1 MNRLLEI
8 LLKIFGDRL
17 DLTDLLA
24 KLAAKFLEDL
34 ADPSGCKERFL
45 QMLRTGTLD
54 DEFQKNPFGVI
65 CCALHVLLALADKME
80 VHVHTSG
87 PIGAIG
93 DSDNAWVGQ
102 LAGALPNIPKG
113 HAADPKGGLEFLIP
127 IMIEQIVLL
136 IKKLI
141 EQRRK

>member
-1 MNRLLEI
+1 MNRLLQI
-8 LLKIFGDRL
+8 LLEIFGDQL

-80 VHVHTSG
+80 VHVHASG
-87 PIGAIG
+87 PKSIGAIG
-93 DSDNAWVGQ
+93 DSDNAWVSE
-102 LAGALPNIPKG
+102 LAGALPIPKG
-113 HAADPKGGLEFLIP
+113 AVDPKGGLEFLIP

-136 IKKLI
+136 IKRLI